1 MRLIVHFLVKRR
13 FHMSDQDNSAVYNIV
28 GFVFDGKDAASENMK
43 EIKSSGVLD
52 GYKIKVQAVV
62 EQDENGKVHIHE
74 PGHGVWGTALGAGG
88 GGLLG
93 LIGGPAGLL
102 AWTVGGAVLGGLA
115 GKYAGRPIAKGD
127 LQELGSAMTPNS
139 SALLLVLEDKDTEN
153 VINDLQGYNAQVV
166 TLTLGDDLSGEIDQ
180 LVVGEAGATD
190 SSS

>member
-1 MRLIVHFLVKRR
+1 
-13 FHMSDQDNSAVYNIV
+13 MSDQDNSAVYNIV

-62 EQDENGKVHIHE
+62 DQDENGKVHIHE
-74 PGHGVWGTALGAGG
+74 PGHGAWGAVLGG
-88 GGLLG
+88 GGAGLLS

-102 AWTVGGAVLGGLA
+102 AWTLGGALVGGMA
-115 GKYAGRPIAKGD
+115 GKHWGKPIKKGD
-127 LQELGSAMTPNS
+127 LEELGSAMTPNS
-139 SALLLVLEDKDTEN
+139 SALLLVLEDTDTES

-166 TLTLGDDLSGEIDQ
+166 TLTLGDELSGEIDQ
-180 LVVGEAGATD
+180 LVAADAGTSDD

>member
-1 MRLIVHFLVKRR
+1 
-13 FHMSDQDNSAVYNIV
+13 MSDQDNSAVYNIV
-28 GFVFDGKDAASENMK
+28 GFVFDGKDAASENLE

-74 PGHGVWGTALGAGG
+74 PGHGAWGAVLGAGG
-88 GGLLG
+88 GSLLG

-102 AWTVGGAVLGGLA
+102 AWAVGGAVLGGLA

-127 LQELGSAMTPNS
+127 LEELGSAMTPNS
-139 SALLLVLEDKDTEN
+139 SALLLVLEDKDTES
-153 VINDLQGYNAQVV
+153 VIDDLQGYNAQVV
-166 TLTLGDDLSGEIDQ
+166 TLTLGDELSGEIDQ
-180 LVVGEAGATD
+180 LVAAEAGTTGD

>member
-1 MRLIVHFLVKRR
+1 
-13 FHMSDQDNSAVYNIV
+13 MSDQDKSAVYDILA
-28 GFVFDGKDAASENMK
+28 FVFPGKDAASQNLK
-43 EIKSSGVLD
+43 EIKSDGILD

-62 EQDENGKVHIHE
+62 DQDENGKVEIHE
-74 PGHGVWGTALGAGG
+74 PGHGAWGAVLGG
-88 GGLLG
+88 GGAGLLS

-127 LQELGSAMTPNS
+127 LEELGLAMTPNS
-139 SALLLVLEDKDTEN
+139 SALMLILEDKDTEK
-153 VINDLQGYNAQVV
+153 VVNDLKGYNAQVV

-180 LVVGEAGATD
+180 FVAGEAGKTGD

>member
-1 MRLIVHFLVKRR
+1 
-13 FHMSDQDNSAVYNIV
+13 MSDQDKSAIYNIV
-28 GFVFDGKDAASENMK
+28 GFVFDGKDAASQNLK

-62 EQDENGKVHIHE
+62 DQDENGKVHIHE
-74 PGHGVWGTALGAGG
+74 PGHGVWGTTLGAAG

-102 AWTVGGAVLGGLA
+102 AWTLGGALAGGLV
-115 GKYAGRPIAKGD
+115 GKYAGRPISKGD
-127 LQELGSAMTPNS
+127 LQELGSALTPSS
-139 SALLLVLEDKDTEN
+139 SALLLVLEDKDTEK

-180 LVVGEAGATD
+180 LVVGDAGATG

>member
-1 MRLIVHFLVKRR
+1 
-13 FHMSDQDNSAVYNIV
+13 MSDQDKSAIYNIV
-28 GFVFDGKDAASENMK
+28 GFVFDGKDAASQNLK

-62 EQDENGKVHIHE
+62 DQDENGKVHIHE
-74 PGHGVWGTALGAGG
+74 PGHGAWGATLGAAG

-102 AWTVGGAVLGGLA
+102 AWTLGGAVMGGLA

-127 LQELGSAMTPNS
+127 LQELGSALTPNS
-139 SALLLVLEDKDTEN
+139 SALLLVLEDKDTEK

-180 LVVGEAGATD
+180 LVVGDAGATG